1 MHRDIVF
8 EFPKDAVPLASND
21 ICTVQAMYVPGK
33 YIAVQGHPEFT
44 EELISEV
51 LDVRHKQGI
60 FSDEV
65 YEDAMSRA
73 GTEHDGVTIAR
84 GFLRFLRSG

>member
-21 ICTVQAMYVPGK
+21 ICTVQAMYSPGK
-33 YIAVQGHPEFT
+33 YISVQGHPEFT
-44 EELISEV
+44 QELISEV
-51 LDVRHKQGI
+51 LYNRHKQGI
-60 FSDEV
+60 FSDEL
-65 YEDAMSRA
+65 YEDAVKRA
-73 GTEHDGVTIAR
+73 GLDHDGVAIAR